1 MAGVHKVFS
10 MLVLMRGSDG
20 QAGGVRLWFLVPFQ
34 GLPGLQGPP
43 GFPGPK
49 GPPVSECILIRGG
62 LEGSQGVGRLLSH
75 GLSLSYLVPRAPRG
89 KMGVLGT
96 LVREETW
103 CVASGLLTPDPVRLS
118 SSSSHGTPLLIF
130 LPRASKV
137 RQAHLDQL
145 VSWVLRS
152 EWTPQVFPVLHQLGD
167 IWGEA
172 HLPQPPP
179 PCWATSVQDKLIFPL
194 QGKTGDAGPLGERGP
209 PGPPGPPGEQGL
221 PGLEGREGVKVRRYP
236 LENLKLS
243 GPKGLPMA
251 PCHPKAQNH
260 PQIHRLGGNTP
271 SLEPDLPPLPSCRGT
286 WGHRDLLGRKDHL
299 VPGASPAPK
308 EPLGIQ

>member
-1 MAGVHKVFS
+1 MTREMTECVSRVWLHARCAPSVQYACPNAGLH
-10 MLVLMRGSDG
+10 G

-49 GPPVSECILIRGG
+49 GPPVSECTLPGGG
-62 LEGSQGVGRLLSH
+62 LEGVQGVGRLLSQ
-75 GLSLSYLVPRAPRG
+75 GLSLSHLVLRAPKG

-96 LVREETW
+96 PVREETW

-118 SSSSHGTPLLIF
+118 SSSSRGTPLLIF

-137 RQAHLDQL
+137 RQAHLDRL

-152 EWTPQVFPVLHQLGD
+152 EWTPQAFPVLHQLGD

-172 HLPQPPP
+172 HPRRPPP
-179 PCWATSVQDKLIFPL
+179 PCWATSVQDKLIFLPL
-194 QGKTGDAGPLGERGP
+194 QGKTGEAGPLGERGP

-221 PGLEGREGVKVRRYP
+221 PGLEGREGVKVRCYP
-236 LENLKLS
+236 PGKSQVEWPQRFPNGPMPPQGSESPPDSQTRRKHPFS
-243 GPKGLPMA
+243 GA
-251 PCHPKAQNH
+251 
-260 PQIHRLGGNTP
+260 
-271 SLEPDLPPLPSCRGT
+271 
-286 WGHRDLLGRKDHL
+286 
-299 VPGASPAPK
+299 
-308 EPLGIQ
+308 